1 MKPVKEKQHPFFWQ
15 FGSNAFLSFFDE
27 SHIANHRAK
36 LLRPFIAGD
45 FPSQRLEASAVSTGK
60 DYSPFMFALHGDSL
74 TAVGPVLRESIHG
87 YSADNS

>member
-1 MKPVKEKQHPFFWQ
+1 MNAVNDKHRLFFWQ

-60 DYSPFMFALHGDSL
+60 DYSPFMFEFHGDSL
-74 TAVGPVLRESIHG
+74 TTVGPVRCESIHG
-87 YSADNS
+87 YMADNS